1 MSIIDASIVEIL
13 HMMQKEKR
21 KPCLPGGGRAFM
33 ENQPTLTVMDAI

>member
-21 KPCLPGGGRAFM
+21 KPCLPEEAGLWWKISR
-33 ENQPTLTVMDAI
+33 P